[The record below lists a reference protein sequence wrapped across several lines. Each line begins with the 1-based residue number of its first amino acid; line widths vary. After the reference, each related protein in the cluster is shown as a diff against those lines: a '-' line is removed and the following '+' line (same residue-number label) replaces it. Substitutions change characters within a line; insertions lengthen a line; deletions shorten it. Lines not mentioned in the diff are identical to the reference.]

1 MEYGGTVQKMILDL
15 AEGFSKNDF
24 ENPKV
29 EQIQKMISE
38 IQKILYAEHSKE
50 ARTDIILSGLSNVF
64 GTIVLEWDMDEY
76 DVNTMGEIFKA
87 VHEANP
93 FKTVMALPKGIEM
106 IDDKEYLKKV
116 YDKIGEMLDE
126 EQITDCRTFLSIVII
141 ILYFIKNELSE
152 LI

>member
-38 IQKILYAEHSKE
+38 IQRILYAEHSKE
-50 ARTDIILSGLSNVF
+50 ARTDMILSGLGNVF
-64 GTIVLEWDMDEY
+64 GTIVLELDMDEY
-76 DVNTMGEIFKA
+76 DFDVMEMINKD
-87 VHEANP
+87 VREANP
-93 FKTVMALPKGIEM
+93 FKTVMVLPKGIEM

-116 YDKIGEMLDE
+116 YDKIGEML
-126 EQITDCRTFLSIVII
+126 
-141 ILYFIKNELSE
+141 SE
-152 LI
+152 ADA

>member
-38 IQKILYAEHSKE
+38 IQRILYAEHSKE
-50 ARTDIILSGLSNVF
+50 ARTDMILSGLSNVF
-64 GTIVLEWDMDEY
+64 GTIVLELGMDEY
-76 DVNTMGEIFKA
+76 DFDVMEMINKD
-87 VHEANP
+87 VREANP
-93 FKTVMALPKGIEM
+93 FKTVMVLPKGIEM

-116 YDKIGEMLDE
+116 YDKIGEML
-126 EQITDCRTFLSIVII
+126 
-141 ILYFIKNELSE
+141 SE
-152 LI
+152 ADA

>member
-15 AEGFSKNDF
+15 AKGFSKNDF
-24 ENPKV
+24 ESPKM

-38 IQKILYAEHSKE
+38 IQKTLYAEHSKE
-50 ARTDIILSGLSNVF
+50 ARIDMILGGLSNVF

-76 DVNTMGEIFKA
+76 DVNVIGEIFRA
-87 VHEANP
+87 VRETNL
-93 FKTVMALPKGIEM
+93 FKTVMVLPKGIEM

-126 EQITDCRTFLSIVII
+126 E
-141 ILYFIKNELSE
+141 
-152 LI
+152 

>member
-24 ENPKV
+24 ESPKV

-38 IQKILYAEHSKE
+38 IQRILYAEHSKE
-50 ARTDIILSGLSNVF
+50 ARTDMILGGLGNVF

-76 DVNTMGEIFKA
+76 DVNTMSEIFRA
-87 VHEANP
+87 VYEANP
-93 FKTVMALPKGIEM
+93 FKTVIVLPKGIEM

-116 YDKIGEMLDE
+116 YDKIGE
-126 EQITDCRTFLSIVII
+126 
-141 ILYFIKNELSE
+141 ILNKADAVS
-152 LI
+152 

>member
-38 IQKILYAEHSKE
+38 IQRILYAEHSKE
-50 ARTDIILSGLSNVF
+50 ARTDMILGGLSNVF
-64 GTIVLEWDMDEY
+64 GTIVLEWNAGKY
-76 DVNTMGEIFKA
+76 GFDVMEMILKE
-87 VHEANP
+87 VCEANP
-93 FKTVMALPKGIEM
+93 FKTVVVLPKGIEM

-116 YDKIGEMLDE
+116 YNKIGEMLDE
-126 EQITDCRTFLSIVII
+126 ANAVNYKFDER
-141 ILYFIKNELSE
+141 NEL
-152 LI
+152 

>member
-1 MEYGGTVQKMILDL
+1 MVENNNMEYGGTVQKMILDL

-38 IQKILYAEHSKE
+38 IQRILYAEHSKE
-50 ARTDIILSGLSNVF
+50 ARTDMILSGLSNVF
-64 GTIVLEWDMDEY
+64 GTIVLELGMDEY
-76 DVNTMGEIFKA
+76 DFDVMEMIIKD
-87 VHEANP
+87 VREANP
-93 FKTVMALPKGIEM
+93 FKTVMVLPKRIEM

-126 EQITDCRTFLSIVII
+126 E
-141 ILYFIKNELSE
+141 
-152 LI
+152 

>member
-38 IQKILYAEHSKE
+38 IQKALYKEHSKE
-50 ARTDIILSGLSNVF
+50 ARTDMILGGLSNVF
-64 GTIVLEWDMDEY
+64 GTIVLEWDAGKY
-76 DVNTMGEIFKA
+76 GFDVMKMILKE
-87 VHEANP
+87 VCEANP
-93 FKTVMALPKGIEM
+93 FKTVVVLPKGIEM

-116 YDKIGEMLDE
+116 YNKIGEMLNEANAVSYKFDE
-126 EQITDCRTFLSIVII
+126 R
-141 ILYFIKNELSE
+141 NEL
-152 LI
+152 

>member
-38 IQKILYAEHSKE
+38 IQRILYAEHSKE
-50 ARTDIILSGLSNVF
+50 ARTDMILSGLSNVF
-64 GTIVLEWDMDEY
+64 GTIVLELGMDEY
-76 DVNTMGEIFKA
+76 DFDVMEMIIKD
-87 VHEANP
+87 VREANP
-93 FKTVMALPKGIEM
+93 FKTVMVLPKGIEM

-116 YDKIGEMLDE
+116 YDKIGEML
-126 EQITDCRTFLSIVII
+126 
-141 ILYFIKNELSE
+141 SE
-152 LI
+152 ADA